1 MWARLLVVGDILFN
15 LKKIDGDADDP
26 TFSEDVVSKAVDG
39 TVFLIEV
46 EYRLRGEATILT
58 YYFDCEDDRDA
69 YFKEIDENHLKGVLL
84 KELE

>member
-58 YYFDCEDDRDA
+58 YYFDCEDDRDV
-69 YFKEIDENHLKGVLL
+69 YFEEIDENHLKGVLL